1 LPEIVQL
8 KDFDVICQYIADKTV
23 EMVKTD
29 ECPFSEIAVLYVK
42 KTPPDGTSQTVP
54 ELIEKALAVKGIFS
68 NWVARDY
75 QNKCTYDITTNS
87 VAINTIHS
95 AKGFD
100 YACVFLI
107 GLDSVDETKATAEQ
121 IERLAYVGM
130 TRARYQLHIPYIN
143 KTAVIEKLLA
153 VI

>member
-1 LPEIVQL
+1 L
-8 KDFDVICQYIADKTV
+8 
-23 EMVKTD
+23 
-29 ECPFSEIAVLYVK
+29 
-42 KTPPDGTSQTVP
+42 
-54 ELIEKALAVKGIFS
+54 
-68 NWVARDY
+68 
-75 QNKCTYDITTNS
+75 NS

-107 GLDSVDETKATAEQ
+107 GLDSVDENKATTEQ

-130 TRARYQLHIPYIN
+130 TRARYQLYIPYLN

-153 VI
+153 AI